1 MGEMGL
7 LGMQIPEAYGGAGMK
22 FHDYVIALEEVAHA
36 DASIGLTMASHNSL
50 CTGHIYLAA
59 NEAQKQKYL
68 PRLASGKALGALGPD
83 RARLGLGRGRGA
95 HARRAQGRDRWVIN
109 GTKTFITQGS
119 VGEIYVI
126 LASTSPEKK
135 AKGLTAFIVERGT
148 PGFRTGKRI
157 EKMGLH
163 ASDTTELVL
172 EEVEVADEQRLG
184 DIDQGFFDTLKILDK
199 GRIGI
204 GAWSIGIGRA
214 AFEAAR
220 RYAKER
226 VQFDKPIAEFQ
237 AIQHML
243 ADMATELD
251 AARLL
256 VWRAALDAGPGAA
269 HDRASRRSPST
280 TPRAPPCAP
289 ATPPCRSTAATATR
303 ASSTS
308 SATCATPSWPRSARG
323 PTRSRRWSSRA
334 SCCGRRQRA
343 ASSGSRW
350 SGAARSTIARLRAG
364 DLGAAA
370 AADARARRRPARRAG
385 GAAGDLPPR
394 RARRSSSASRARP
407 GVGKSTLVDAL
418 IGASRARG
426 ERVAVVAV
434 DPVQPVLGRR
444 AAGRSGAH
452 AAPRHSTTACSSA
465 RSRRA
470 GSRAGCRARRPRRW
484 RCSTRPASR

>member
-1 MGEMGL
+1 MIDFELSDEQRVLQASVREMCERLIVPNARRWDQEERFPHEVVPALGEMGL

-22 FHDYVIALEEVAHA
+22 FHDYVIALEEVARA

-68 PRLASGKALGALGPD
+68 PRLASGKSLGAWGLTEPGSGSD
-83 RARLGLGRGRGA
+83 AGAARTRAMRKG
-95 HARRAQGRDRWVIN
+95 DKWVIN

-119 VGEIYVI
+119 VAEIYVV
-126 LASTSPEKK
+126 LASTNPDKK
-135 AKGLTAFIVERGT
+135 AKGLTAFIIDRGT
-148 PGFRTGKRI
+148 AGFRTGKRI

-172 EEVEVADEQRLG
+172 EDVEVGDEQRLG
-184 DIDQGFFDTLKILDK
+184 EIDHGFFDTLRILDK

-256 VWRAALDAGPGAA
+256 VWRAAWMQDQ
-269 HDRASRRSPST
+269 
-280 TPRAPPCAP
+280 
-289 ATPPCRSTAATATR
+289 
-303 ASSTS
+303 
-308 SATCATPSWPRSARG
+308 
-323 PTRSRRWSSRA
+323 
-334 SCCGRRQRA
+334 GRRTTA
-343 ASSGSRW
+343 ESSIAKYY
-350 SGAARSTIARLRAG
+350 AARATMRACNSAVQIHGGYGYTREFDVERYLRDAKLAEIGEGTNEVQKMVIARELLRQ
-364 DLGAAA
+364 AAE
-370 AADARARRRPARRAG
+370 
-385 GAAGDLPPR
+385 
-394 RARRSSSASRARP
+394 AS
-407 GVGKSTLVDAL
+407 
-418 IGASRARG
+418 
-426 ERVAVVAV
+426 
-434 DPVQPVLGRR
+434 
-444 AAGRSGAH
+444 
-452 AAPRHSTTACSSA
+452 
-465 RSRRA
+465 
-470 GSRAGCRARRPRRW
+470 
-484 RCSTRPASR
+484 

>member
-1 MGEMGL
+1 MIDFELSEDQRVLQASVREMCERLIIPNARRWDQEERFPLEIVAPLGEMGL

-22 FHDYVIALEEVAHA
+22 FHDYVIALEEVARA

-50 CTGHIYLAA
+50 CTGHIFLAA

-68 PRLASGKALGALGPD
+68 PRLASGKALGAWGLTEPGSGSD
-83 RARLGLGRGRGA
+83 AGAARTRAVRKSGKGGTA
-95 HARRAQGRDRWVIN
+95 DKWAIS

-119 VGEIYVI
+119 VAEIYVV

-135 AKGLTAFIVERGT
+135 AKGLTAFIIERGT

-172 EEVEVADEQRLG
+172 EEVEVGDEQRLG
-184 DIDQGFFDTLKILDK
+184 EIDQGFFDTLKILDK

-226 VQFDKPIAEFQ
+226 VQFEKPIAEFQ

-256 VWRAALDAGPGAA
+256 VWRAAWMQDQ
-269 HDRASRRSPST
+269 HRKT
-280 TPRAPPCAP
+280 TAE
-289 ATPPCRSTAATATR
+289 
-303 ASSTS
+303 SSI
-308 SATCATPSWPRSARG
+308 AKYY
-323 PTRSRRWSSRA
+323 
-334 SCCGRRQRA
+334 
-343 ASSGSRW
+343 
-350 SGAARSTIARLRAG
+350 AARATMRACNAAVQIHGGYGYTREFDVERYLRDAKLAEIGEGTNEVQKMVIARELLRQ
-364 DLGAAA
+364 AA
-370 AADARARRRPARRAG
+370 
-385 GAAGDLPPR
+385 
-394 RARRSSSASRARP
+394 
-407 GVGKSTLVDAL
+407 
-418 IGASRARG
+418 
-426 ERVAVVAV
+426 E
-434 DPVQPVLGRR
+434 
-444 AAGRSGAH
+444 
-452 AAPRHSTTACSSA
+452 TA
-465 RSRRA
+465 
-470 GSRAGCRARRPRRW
+470 
-484 RCSTRPASR
+484 